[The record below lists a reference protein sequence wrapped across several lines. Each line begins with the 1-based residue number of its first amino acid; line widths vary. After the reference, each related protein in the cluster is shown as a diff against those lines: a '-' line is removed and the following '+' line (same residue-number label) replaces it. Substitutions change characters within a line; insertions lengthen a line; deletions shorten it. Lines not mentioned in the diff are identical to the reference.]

1 MLSSFKAR
9 EMHDFDDL
17 EYVLNLNKVELII
30 LTIWKG
36 PNIDIKKKTVN
47 AKNTIS
53 WIIIIYA
60 YHSQS
65 TT

>member
-30 LTIWKG
+30 VTILKG
-36 PNIDIKKKTVN
+36 PNIDIKK
-47 AKNTIS
+47 
-53 WIIIIYA
+53 
-60 YHSQS
+60 
-65 TT
+65 